1 MGKRNT
7 NHESHDNCATP
18 FFTVSTVHCYKCCAA
33 DTCSDEG
40 DCLEIFE
47 YIQSGTI
54 VVVNCISEDNRV
66 ADVLGTI
73 VERDGM
79 KICDL
84 RAGEATQSLAIGF
97 ELPIVCKEGN
107 EPAKQKNKKDKDKK
121 KDKTVASMLALLACN
136 TK

>member
-1 MGKRNT
+1 MNLMII
-7 NHESHDNCATP
+7 ALLL

-40 DCLEIFE
+40 DCLEICE

-54 VVVNCISEDNRV
+54 VVVNCISEDNRA

-73 VERDGM
+73 VERADGM

-107 EPAKQKNKKDKDKK
+107 EPAKQKKTKKTKTKK
-121 KDKTVASMLALLACN
+121 K
-136 TK
+136 TKL